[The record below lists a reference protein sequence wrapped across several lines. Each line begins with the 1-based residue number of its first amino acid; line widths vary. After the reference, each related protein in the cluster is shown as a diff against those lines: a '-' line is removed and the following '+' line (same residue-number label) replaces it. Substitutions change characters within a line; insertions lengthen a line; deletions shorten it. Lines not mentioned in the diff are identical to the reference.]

1 MLHCNKAPI
10 SWTRNPSRRITVQK
24 TSLTIAAVV
33 AIAIAGGTT
42 SFAAQ
47 LPTYEVKGLPISP
60 VQAGLLGGADI
71 RQSQVAPS
79 AASPH
84 QLSVLTPRT
93 KVKTATTAPLTV
105 GAGH

>member
-1 MLHCNKAPI
+1 M
-10 SWTRNPSRRITVQK
+10 QK
-24 TSLTIAAVV
+24 TSLTIAVVV

-60 VQAGLLGGADI
+60 VQAGLFGAADI
-71 RQSQVAPS
+71 REQSQAAPS

-93 KVKTATTAPLTV
+93 KVKTATTAPLTI
-105 GAGH
+105 GTGH